1 MDIFDDIVKY
11 SLYIENE
18 VFRKGAPVVKDFIN
32 GYFLLWYHLLAF
44 QSPEDGD
51 NSFVILESVHLSLLL
66 FAAPVRRFLSIS
78 TYSTAEQLKKLR
90 HIIVLNGVSGVES
103 SPLWQ
108 LRVWMVS
115 MGFLEAAK
123 EEDVLWW
130 AGLWVETLA
139 NADGKG
145 RKMG

>member
-1 MDIFDDIVKY
+1 M
-11 SLYIENE
+11 
-18 VFRKGAPVVKDFIN
+18 
-32 GYFLLWYHLLAF
+32 
-44 QSPEDGD
+44 
-51 NSFVILESVHLSLLL
+51 
-66 FAAPVRRFLSIS
+66 
-78 TYSTAEQLKKLR
+78 KKLR

-103 SPLWQ
+103 GPLWQ

-115 MGFLEAAK
+115 MGFLEAVR